1 MRARCHAWAVSTA
14 IAIASLA
21 ALGIQTA
28 ATAPANPLTPSGP
41 WNVEYADRM
50 CLLTRDFGEGV
61 AKVTLGLRPAPGG
74 DEIRVV
80 LMNRDAS
87 VKVVRGEAK
96 LSIDGNAPVTAP
108 FVSAGVKGQPTRI
121 SALDV
126 KRSDI
131 ATLGTAKQFR
141 LQVGA
146 VDVRL
151 APSRVADA
159 LKVLGHCENDL
170 LVEWGMDPAVL
181 AAIVQFPRVAG
192 EGGALRHFSSD
203 DYPSEA
209 VRQEEQGTAG
219 ARVHVGADGR
229 VTECV
234 VFEPSGSKTLDDQT
248 CRIISTR
255 VRYEPAIGKDGRAVA
270 SFSFLRIRWALPN

>member
-1 MRARCHAWAVSTA
+1 MSSA

-21 ALGIQTA
+21 ALAIQA
-28 ATAPANPLTPSGP
+28 AAVPTIPLAPSGP
-41 WNVEYADRM
+41 WNVEYADKM
-50 CLLTRDFGEGV
+50 CLLTRDFGTGV

-74 DEIRVV
+74 DDIRVV
-80 LMNRDAS
+80 VMNRDAS
-87 VKVVRGEAK
+87 AKVVRGEAK
-96 LSIDGNAPVTAP
+96 LSIDGKAPVTAP
-108 FVSAGVKGQPTRI
+108 FVSAGVKGQATRI

-131 ATLGTAKQFR
+131 TPLETAKQ
-141 LQVGA
+141 LQLQAGT
-146 VDVRL
+146 VDIRL

-181 AAIVQFPRVAG
+181 ASIVQFPRVAG
-192 EGGALRHFSSD
+192 EGGALRHFSPD

-209 VRQEEQGTAG
+209 MRQEEQGTAG
-219 ARVHVGADGR
+219 ARIHVAADGR

-248 CRIISTR
+248 CRIISAR
-255 VRYEPAIGKDGRAVA
+255 VRYEPALGKDGKAVA